1 MLLYCND
8 NVACIYHCVYYSTYV
23 YILSNKIVYSILGIN
38 RRNLEYIKKLN
49 PQKNIRLA
57 DNKYKTK
64 QFLEQRG
71 IPVPKTYA
79 YITDRKQLLDFD
91 FGSLPSDVFVAKP
104 NK

>member
-1 MLLYCND
+1 
-8 NVACIYHCVYYSTYV
+8 
-23 YILSNKIVYSILGIN
+23 VYSILGIN

-79 YITDRKQLLDFD
+79 YITDRKQLLHFD
-91 FGSLPSDVFVAKP
+91 FGSFPSDVFVAKP